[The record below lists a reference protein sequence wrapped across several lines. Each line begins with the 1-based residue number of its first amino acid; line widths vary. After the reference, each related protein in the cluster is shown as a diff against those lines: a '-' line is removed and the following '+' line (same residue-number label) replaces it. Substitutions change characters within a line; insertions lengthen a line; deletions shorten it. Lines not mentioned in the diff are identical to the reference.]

1 MNTSKTQIVGLKDL
15 RENIEKYSSLVN
27 KGMSFTVV
35 RRSKPIFTISPVS
48 NEEETGW
55 ESVVD
60 FTKLKRG
67 GIKIDDIL
75 KRL

>member
-48 NEEETGW
+48 NEEEPGW

>member
-1 MNTSKTQIVGLKDL
+1 MSAPKTQIVGLKDL
-15 RENIEKYSSLVN
+15 RENIEKYISLVN
-27 KGMSFTVV
+27 KGMSFTIV
-35 RRSKPIFTISPVS
+35 RRSKPIFIISPVS
-48 NEEETGW
+48 NEEEAGW

>member
-1 MNTSKTQIVGLKDL
+1 MSAPKTQIVGLKDL

-35 RRSKPIFTISPVS
+35 RRSKPIFIISPVS
-48 NEEETGW
+48 NEEEMDW

>member
-1 MNTSKTQIVGLKDL
+1 MSILK
-15 RENIEKYSSLVN
+15 
-27 KGMSFTVV
+27 
-35 RRSKPIFTISPVS
+35 
-48 NEEETGW
+48 NEEDVGW

-67 GIKIDDIL
+67 GIKSDDIL